1 MGTGRLSKHSLVD
14 TTRMSRESSRRAE
27 MCLHNVSRIIPHVFG
42 RDRPVV
48 IDTIDR
54 LKKVSAHCEQTVP
67 PLITLLVG
75 TGTRRRARRHGVT
88 LPLLFFVIQHRR
100 LPNPILL
107 QEIASKL
114 ISSTIPRDAD
124 GNAVNP
130 LDGHFRS
137 LQLSKMEPVARAS
150 PEFTALERYTRDT
163 HGATHRHYGVDVLSA
178 FRVERYVSRYCYE
191 VMGLTGGVGRTRLLR
206 G

>member
-1 MGTGRLSKHSLVD
+1 M
-14 TTRMSRESSRRAE
+14 
-27 MCLHNVSRIIPHVFG
+27 I
-42 RDRPVV
+42 
-48 IDTIDR
+48 
-54 LKKVSAHCEQTVP
+54 Q
-67 PLITLLVG
+67 
-75 TGTRRRARRHGVT
+75 RRRV
-88 LPLLFFVIQHRR
+88 
-100 LPNPILL
+100 PNPFPL
-107 QEIASKL
+107 QEVASKL

-178 FRVERYVSRYCYE
+178 FRVERCVARHHCHESE
-191 VMGLTGGVGRTRLLR
+191 GLTDTVGKTRLRR

>member
-1 MGTGRLSKHSLVD
+1 M
-14 TTRMSRESSRRAE
+14 
-27 MCLHNVSRIIPHVFG
+27 SRIIPHVFG
-42 RDRPVV
+42 RDRPIV

-54 LKKVSAHCEQTVP
+54 LKKVTVHHTLTDSPALTNNSRRNWNSWTRSATWYVP
-67 PLITLLVG
+67 L
-75 TGTRRRARRHGVT
+75 A
-88 LPLLFFVIQHRR
+88 
-100 LPNPILL
+100 PILHGSAL
-107 QEIASKL
+107 TPPTASPPQEIASKL
-114 ISSTIPRDAD
+114 ISSTIHRDAD

-178 FRVERYVSRYCYE
+178 FRVERCVP
-191 VMGLTGGVGRTRLLR
+191 GRISL
-206 G
+206 